1 MNMAMLMALLLMM
14 ISGLYTYLKTHQ
26 AIYNIYKYLNTYH
39 FLHVNHTS
47 KKWFRNKIKY
57 LEMLFSPKRF
67 ADLCLRA
74 LILQPQYSSKSFG
87 ILF

>member
-1 MNMAMLMALLLMM
+1 MNMAIFMALLM
-14 ISGLYTYLKTHQ
+14 ISGVYAYLKTHQ

-57 LEMLFSPKRF
+57 LEIIFSGK
-67 ADLCLRA
+67 DL
-74 LILQPQYSSKSFG
+74 LISA
-87 ILF
+87 